1 MDRPG
6 PEAHAELTAAEEA
19 QASLSKRINK
29 KVIAMFDK
37 AEAEFKALQE
47 KRRIVLND
55 RHKIEA
61 VISEL
66 DEKKREALEVTW
78 NKVNADFGRESRPVA
93 LFTHSSVP
101 LNACLFDHS
110 VPGP

>member
-1 MDRPG
+1 
-6 PEAHAELTAAEEA
+6 
-19 QASLSKRINK
+19 
-29 KVIAMFDK
+29 MFDK

-61 VISEL
+61 VINEL

-78 NKVNADFGRESRPVA
+78 NKVNADFGKGVR
-93 LFTHSSVP
+93 SVVPP
-101 LNACLFDHS
+101 LSPLSLSLSLLYTTRRVH
-110 VPGP
+110 V